1 MTIHLNESI
10 RGLPFFCSWSGGKDS
25 CLALH
30 HAIRGGGEP
39 RALLTMLA
47 EDGRTSRS
55 HALPRMLVEAQA
67 SRLGLPAV
75 FRPASWQRYEAEFSS
90 ALQEF
95 RKSGIKVGVFGD
107 IDVEA
112 HREWV
117 NRVCRAAGIM
127 PVLPLWQRDRRE
139 LLKEFFDLGYS
150 ARIIVLNERLLDKR
164 FLGRTLE
171 STTCEELEKAGVDPC
186 GELGEYHT
194 VVTGGPVFSSNIEIK
209 TAGREYHD
217 GYWFLKVIPLDCRP
231 DSLGQ
236 AGGT

>member
-1 MTIHLNESI
+1 MTVHLNKSI

-55 HALPRMLVEAQA
+55 HALPRALIEVQA
-67 SRLGLPAV
+67 SRLGLPPV

-95 RKSGIKVGVFGD
+95 RKSGIEVGVFGD

-127 PVLPLWQRDRRE
+127 PVLPLWQRNRRE

-164 FLGRTLE
+164 FLGRTLG
-171 STTCEELEKAGVDPC
+171 SRTCEELEKAGVDPC
-186 GELGEYHT
+186 GEMGEYHT

-209 TAGREYHD
+209 SEEREYHD
-217 GYWFLKVIPLDCRP
+217 GYWFLKVKTEDCCSYPLK
-231 DSLGQ
+231 Q
-236 AGGT
+236 AGGA